1 MTSSQFSKRL
11 FEAEPD
17 SPAITAL
24 ARDLVED
31 ARYPANFTVRH
42 SLPSNDA
49 EEQMK
54 GKNLLA
60 ELGELALVPL
70 SQSARWPDVATELWT
85 LRTMA
90 AELVSFRRRTAEVL
104 KDLLSNRY
112 PAPAANMR
120 VADLAFI
127 QLHRMLH
134 VALSPAAFLEMPAD
148 ERDKRI
154 TEFQESPAFRY
165 AFESQS

>member
-1 MTSSQFSKRL
+1 MTSSQFSQRL
-11 FEAEPD
+11 FAAEPG

-24 ARDLVED
+24 ARDLLED
-31 ARYPANFTVRH
+31 AHYPANFAVRH
-42 SLPSNDA
+42 SLRSADA

-54 GKNLLA
+54 GKNMLA

-70 SQSARWPDVATELWT
+70 SQSARWPDIATELWT
-85 LRTMA
+85 LRTIS
-90 AELVSFRRRTAEVL
+90 AELISFRRRTAEVL

-112 PAPAANMR
+112 PAAGANMR

-127 QLHRMLH
+127 QLHRILH
-134 VALSPAAFLEMPAD
+134 LQLSPAAFLELRAD

-154 TEFQESPAFRY
+154 KEFQESPAFHY
-165 AFESQS
+165 VFESQS

>member
-1 MTSSQFSKRL
+1 
-11 FEAEPD
+11 
-17 SPAITAL
+17 
-24 ARDLVED
+24 
-31 ARYPANFTVRH
+31 
-42 SLPSNDA
+42 
-49 EEQMK
+49 MK
-54 GKNLLA
+54 GKNVLA

-70 SQSARWPDVATELWT
+70 SQTARWPDVASELWT
-85 LRTMA
+85 LRTIA

-112 PAPAANMR
+112 PAAGVNMR

-127 QLHRMLH
+127 QLHRILH
-134 VALSPAAFLEMPAD
+134 LALSPAEFLQMRAD

-154 TEFQESPAFRY
+154 KEFQESPAFRY